1 MKEKSKA
8 ASDDAQPQPQSYR
21 EAVDELEEIL
31 SEIESGDADVD
42 RLSIKVKRALFLV
55 GFCRGRLRQT
65 DEEVRKLIQGLD
77 DDNGSDEK

>member
-1 MKEKSKA
+1 MKEKSKV
-8 ASDDAQPQPQSYR
+8 ASEDAQPQSYR

-42 RLSIKVKRALFLV
+42 MLSIKVKRALFLV

-65 DEEVRKLIQGLD
+65 DDEVRKLIQGLD
-77 DDNGSDEK
+77 DKSEDDEK

>member
-1 MKEKSKA
+1 MKEKSKV
-8 ASDDAQPQPQSYR
+8 ASEDAQSQPQNYR

-42 RLSIKVKRALFLV
+42 MLSIKVKRALFLV

-65 DEEVRKLIQGLD
+65 DDEVRKLIQGLD
-77 DDNGSDEK
+77 DKSEDEEK

>member
-8 ASDDAQPQPQSYR
+8 ASDDAQPKPQSYR
-21 EAVDELEEIL
+21 DAVDELEEIL

-42 RLSIKVKRALFLV
+42 MLSIKVKRALFLV

-65 DEEVRKLIQGLD
+65 DDEVRKLIQGLD
-77 DDNGSDEK
+77 DNGESDDK

>member
-8 ASDDAQPQPQSYR
+8 ASEESQNTPNSYR
-21 EAVDELEEIL
+21 DAITELEEIL

-42 RLSIKVKRALFLV
+42 VLSVKVKRALFLV
-55 GFCRGRLRQT
+55 SFCRGRLRQT

-77 DDNGSDEK
+77 HQDDDRS

>member
-8 ASDDAQPQPQSYR
+8 VSDDAQPQPQSYR

-31 SEIESGDADVD
+31 SEIESGEADVD
-42 RLSIKVKRALFLV
+42 VLSIKVKRALFLV

-65 DEEVRKLIQGLD
+65 DEEVRKLIQGLE
-77 DDNGSDEK
+77 DNGVSDEK

>member
-8 ASDDAQPQPQSYR
+8 ESEESQLPPKNYRDA
-21 EAVDELEEIL
+21 VTELEDIL

-42 RLSIKVKRALFLV
+42 ILSVKVKRALFLV
-55 GFCRGRLRQT
+55 GFCRNRLRQT

-77 DDNGSDEK
+77 NEDKGML

>member
-8 ASDDAQPQPQSYR
+8 ASEESQKTPSSYR
-21 EAVDELEEIL
+21 DAITELEEIL

-42 RLSIKVKRALFLV
+42 VLSVKVKRALFLV
-55 GFCRGRLRQT
+55 SFCRGRLRQT

-77 DDNGSDEK
+77 HQDDDRS

>member
-1 MKEKSKA
+1 MKEKSKV
-8 ASDDAQPQPQSYR
+8 ASEDAQSQPQNYR

-42 RLSIKVKRALFLV
+42 MLSIKVKRALFLV

-65 DEEVRKLIQGLD
+65 DDEVRKLIQGLD
-77 DDNGSDEK
+77 DKSEDDEK